1 MLMTGMW
8 GGGEGAQ
15 LGKNNANSPTALLV
29 AVFVAGWCRST
40 TVRHCCSSD
49 FIGRYFR
56 GADRAS
62 ILFCVALLHKSFSHP
77 IDIGWVWND
86 LSPFL
91 SVSSAL
97 PSITRGSM

>member
-15 LGKNNANSPTALLV
+15 LRKNNANSPTALLV
-29 AVFVAGWCRST
+29 AVLLAGRCRST
-40 TVRHCCSSD
+40 PARHYYNSD

-62 ILFCVALLHKSFSHP
+62 ILFFVALVHKSFSHP
-77 IDIGWVWND
+77 IDIG
-86 LSPFL
+86 
-91 SVSSAL
+91 
-97 PSITRGSM
+97 